1 LFLALPVWAKVLLIL
16 PLMALPP
23 WLLIAC
29 GIGAA
34 GVGIVVLLRGS
45 LPGRLGSRL
54 TSGST

>member
-1 LFLALPVWAKVLLIL
+1 VWAKVLLIL